1 MVCDRCPVWYHNTV
15 HRLFQDDLLSVSIS
29 PMRSAGL
36 VTPDMEWVVVAF
48 GEGDAL
54 KRRIR
59 LTHLSFRNGG
69 SWSFF
74 LCPVCGH
81 LARVLKLH
89 ERPMC
94 RRCCLHHRL
103 GFRISSGTTAERDA
117 ARAERIEKLRARL
130 AGGPARLNPRP
141 GRTLDRRG
149 SLEISLK
156 RALVA
161 TRQDLMRIER

>member
-1 MVCDRCPVWYHNTV
+1 
-15 HRLFQDDLLSVSIS
+15 LFQDLPSVRIS

-48 GEGDAL
+48 GEGDSAL

-74 LCPVCGH
+74 LCPVCGR

-94 RRCCLHHRL
+94 RRCCLHHGL
-103 GFRISSGTTAERDA
+103 GFRISNGTTAERAA

-130 AGGPARLNPRP
+130 AGGPARLHPRP

-161 TRQDLMRIER
+161 TRHDLMRIER